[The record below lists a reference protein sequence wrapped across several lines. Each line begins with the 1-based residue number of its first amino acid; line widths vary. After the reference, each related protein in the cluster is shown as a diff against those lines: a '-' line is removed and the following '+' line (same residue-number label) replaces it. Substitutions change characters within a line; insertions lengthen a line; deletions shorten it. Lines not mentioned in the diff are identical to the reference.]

1 MKSEQGTATRS
12 AVKVQHFSD
21 PPAGFFLC
29 HLNYKNHQNLW
40 VRFQAN
46 ETVFQQTKAFFKVA
60 LTLSLF

>member
-1 MKSEQGTATRS
+1 
-12 AVKVQHFSD
+12 VKVQHFSD